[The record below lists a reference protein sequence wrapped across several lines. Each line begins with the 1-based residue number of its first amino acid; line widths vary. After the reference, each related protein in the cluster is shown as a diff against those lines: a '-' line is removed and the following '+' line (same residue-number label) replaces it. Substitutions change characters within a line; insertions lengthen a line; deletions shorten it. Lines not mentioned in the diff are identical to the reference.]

1 MDDIAGRTRREQLR
15 AALKTAASAL
25 ANAGIGFALA
35 GGYALW
41 AHGAPEPDHDV
52 DFLVAADDASA
63 AAEALAEAGF
73 AVEQPPENWL
83 FKAHL
88 GSVFVDILHTVN
100 GVAVTSELL
109 GTAECQDVLAVRM
122 PVLPPTRVIIQ
133 KLRALD
139 EHNCDFATV
148 LPAVRA
154 IRETLRWK
162 DIRAETADHDYAA
175 AFLLL
180 ADRLRLTGDGEQS

>member
-1 MDDIAGRTRREQLR
+1 MDDIAGRSRREQLR

-100 GVAVTSELL
+100 GVAVTSELPWRGSPFL
-109 GTAECQDVLAVRM
+109 STTRTPSSSRSMPRSNGTPKV
-122 PVLPPTRVIIQ
+122 
-133 KLRALD
+133 
-139 EHNCDFATV
+139 
-148 LPAVRA
+148 
-154 IRETLRWK
+154 
-162 DIRAETADHDYAA
+162 
-175 AFLLL
+175 
-180 ADRLRLTGDGEQS
+180 TG